1 MQYPDGRVY
10 SAPSSWK
17 EVTYGNRGMDLEHEI
32 NLSNQYYLDKSF
44 SRKSISTIL
53 NALVL
58 SNIKKVNKEN
68 VVHLKI
74 YKEFILEII
83 ASLNEFYIVLQTF
96 DEYEINYAKLYFS
109 DKEYMFSHVF
119 KDGKHLLISQK
130 IKYREMI
137 DFSSIDYRL
146 IVNGKEDFTEI

>member
-1 MQYPDGRVY
+1 M
-10 SAPSSWK
+10 
-17 EVTYGNRGMDLEHEI
+17 T
-32 NLSNQYYLDKSF
+32 NL
-44 SRKSISTIL
+44 T
-53 NALVL
+53 
-58 SNIKKVNKEN
+58 NIKKVNKEN